1 MPYQLPG
8 ILEVICAV
16 PLRPHRRRTGA
27 ISGSTG
33 SARRQDQPA
42 SLLVVQGQQL
52 NIRPSPSFRCPLC
65 DATRNAKAQQHPQAK
80 ISTSETEIKAL
91 TDRLEAA
98 ERLSE
103 QLVAR
108 NRDLE
113 ITAHLASQA
122 PNAQLVGNRHK
133 HADIHA
139 LSNMDGPFI
148 GDQALHS
155 SPMVATC

>member
-1 MPYQLPG
+1 MRRCK
-8 ILEVICAV
+8 ILSAV
-16 PLRPHRRRTGA
+16 V
-27 ISGSTG
+27 
-33 SARRQDQPA
+33 
-42 SLLVVQGQQL
+42 LL
-52 NIRPSPSFRCPLC
+52 
-65 DATRNAKAQQHPQAK
+65 QAK

-122 PNAQLVGNRHK
+122 PNAQLVGSHHK

-139 LSNMDGPFI
+139 LSSMDGPFT
-148 GDQALHS
+148 GS
-155 SPMVATC
+155 